1 MTGRTNRI
9 MIDQIGQVYKKPR
22 APVLNMLE
30 IRAMTGKN
38 GTSENLTIHQ
48 FGCLSDNYGYLIHEP
63 GSSTTIAVD
72 TPDAGA
78 ILQAL
83 DDRGWTLTHILNTHH
98 HYDHTGGN
106 LELKEKT
113 GCIIIGPADEK
124 GDIPGRDEAVR
135 GGDCVTLAEGAMVA
149 DVLDVGGHTV
159 GHVAYWFRQAEAAFV
174 GDALFTLGCGR
185 MFEGTPDQMW
195 TGLERLRAL
204 PDATRIY
211 CAHEY
216 TEANLKFALSV
227 EPGNS
232 NLLTRSRKIL
242 ALRKDGQPTVPTT
255 IGEEKET
262 NPFLRPES
270 LNLQETIGKV
280 GAPFVDIFAE
290 TRRLKD
296 NF

>member
-1 MTGRTNRI
+1 MS
-9 MIDQIGQVYKKPR
+9 
-22 APVLNMLE
+22 
-30 IRAMTGKN
+30 GKN
-38 GTSENLTIHQ
+38 GPNENLVVHQ
-48 FGCLSDNYGYLIHEP
+48 FGCLSDNYGYLIHHP
-63 GSSTTIAVD
+63 DTGITLAID

-78 ILQAL
+78 ITQAL

-98 HYDHTGGN
+98 HFDHAGGN

-113 GCIIIGPADEK
+113 GCTIYGPGDEK
-124 GDIPGRDEAVR
+124 GEIPGRDYAVR
-135 GGDCVTLAEGAMVA
+135 GGDQVTLGDGAVVA
-149 DVLDVGGHTV
+149 DVIDVGGHTV
-159 GHVAYWFRQAEAAFV
+159 GHIAYWFREADKAFV

-195 TGLERLRAL
+195 AGLERLRNL
-204 PDATRIY
+204 PDSTQIY

-216 TEANLKFALSV
+216 TEANLRFALSV

-232 NLLTRSRKIL
+232 NLLARSKTIL
-242 ALRKDGQPTVPTT
+242 ALRKEGQPTVPTT

-270 LNLQETIGKV
+270 RHLQETIGKV
-280 GAPFVDIFAE
+280 GAPAVDVFAE

-296 NF
+296 VFKG